1 MRDLFFQ
8 QQCPVCG
15 RPMRVRIEFRGERI
29 RCGHC
34 NAVCDAHES
43 LAGTPSR
50 FQLVGSGLEGLRAT
64 SGQETRFASWP
75 RQPLTA
81 QSTPSEGQL
90 VPQIRPRSWCL
101 PIYPAT

>member
-1 MRDLFFQ
+1 MRNLFFH

-43 LAGTPSR
+43 APGLSSR
-50 FQLVGSGLEGLRAT
+50 FQSAHSRLESVRAQH
-64 SGQETRFASWP
+64 GQETRFASWP

-81 QSTPSEGQL
+81 QSTPNERQL
-90 VPQIRPRSWCL
+90 VPQIRPRSW
-101 PIYPAT
+101 